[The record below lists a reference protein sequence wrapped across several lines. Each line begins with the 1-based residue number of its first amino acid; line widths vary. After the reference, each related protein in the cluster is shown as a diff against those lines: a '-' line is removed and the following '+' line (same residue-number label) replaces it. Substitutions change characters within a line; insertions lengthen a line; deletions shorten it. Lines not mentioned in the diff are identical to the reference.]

1 MKIFDD
7 MTFEGTPDALE
18 KFIERLDQLP
28 QIGPWTRDQEAEQE
42 QQRYG
47 ISKNACRFYRLK
59 DRAGFPDARLWI
71 FAGEKG
77 EGRWRVPNVVPA
89 VEDARFAEETYY
101 LLLTSFREATLPFAN
116 EVGVKISVPRLEVGP
131 EYWLTEKQVKLL
143 DHFSQN
149 GNRSTRSAHPQYRK
163 RWHDF
168 IIAVHR
174 DGSDVSGADVGRI
187 LFEYYHWSDRMAN
200 ELAIEF
206 DQQLD
211 LLRDFAKSA

>member
-7 MTFEGTPDALE
+7 MTFSGTPDALA
-18 KFIERLDQLP
+18 KFIERLDQSP
-28 QIGPWTRDQEAEQE
+28 QIGPWTRDRESEQSHAMIRPAPE
-42 QQRYG
+42 TDHCFRTLTDTG
-47 ISKNACRFYRLK
+47 L
-59 DRAGFPDARLWI
+59 PDAFLWM
-71 FAGEKG
+71 FPQGKMTA
-77 EGRWRVPNVVPA
+77 WRVTNIVP
-89 VEDARFAEETYY
+89 VESNRSFSEETYY
-101 LLLTSFREATLPFAN
+101 SLLISFRDATLPLAM
-116 EVGVKISVPRLEVGP
+116 EAGVSISTPSLHVGP
-131 EYWLTEKQVKLL
+131 EYWLTEKQVHLL

-149 GNRSTRSAHPQYRK
+149 ANKSTGSAHPQDRK

-174 DGSDVSGADVGRI
+174 DGSDVSGADIGRI
-187 LFEYYHWSDRMAN
+187 LFEHYHWSERMAN